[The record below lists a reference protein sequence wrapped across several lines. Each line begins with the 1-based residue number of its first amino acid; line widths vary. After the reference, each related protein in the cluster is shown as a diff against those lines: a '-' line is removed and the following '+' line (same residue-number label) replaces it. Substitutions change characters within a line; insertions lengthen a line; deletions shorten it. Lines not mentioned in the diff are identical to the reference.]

1 MAKSFFRNIYK
12 SGKSDPIN
20 YFSVEIYDVDISII
34 NSLKRIIQSNIQLPG
49 FLGEDHHSVTI
60 IENNGPL
67 HNEIITH
74 RIGLIPIHFNED
86 EVENFDSDE
95 YSFELNEVEIKKY
108 EEWKKTL
115 PKLPSGYFGAAG
127 GGYWIKF
134 IPTGIGV
141 VVTAGRVDVPEMD
154 IDLTDFDS
162 W

>member
-1 MAKSFFRNIYK
+1 MKNK
-12 SGKSDPIN
+12 
-20 YFSVEIYDVDISII
+20 
-34 NSLKRIIQSNIQLPG
+34 
-49 FLGEDHHSVTI
+49 
-60 IENNGPL
+60 
-67 HNEIITH
+67 
-74 RIGLIPIHFNED
+74 
-86 EVENFDSDE
+86 

-115 PKLPSGYFGAAG
+115 PELPSGYFGAAG